1 MHIWTFLFDLS
12 SLAGSIGTSLAAQEL
27 PNNNAFFYY
36 LPMGLF
42 PFVFPPLK
50 EPSFRNF
57 CGCGPLFSYVRACC
71 RRASTANTAQQGAI
85 SPAQSRKAS
94 TCRPE
99 RDNASKQAE
108 LATVRMSSS
117 IFTVRFVLKTKI
129 FFFARQ
135 QYTTTHKAAEAG
147 VMREGLAFISNLNV
161 KHNSALSLRPFYVFR
176 TCMRRPGCFP
186 GAWSSCIFAIRQFA
200 PKIVDLS
207 CSHNSYFVY
216 ILLLLSKRS
225 GEIQPLQ
232 LYVKKRGGKSGYA
245 IIFLRWAESVRPL
258 YASGSAS
265 MS

>member
-1 MHIWTFLFDLS
+1 MPT
-12 SLAGSIGTSLAAQEL
+12 
-27 PNNNAFFYY
+27 
-36 LPMGLF
+36 
-42 PFVFPPLK
+42 
-50 EPSFRNF
+50 
-57 CGCGPLFSYVRACC
+57 RA
-71 RRASTANTAQQGAI
+71 RQR
-85 SPAQSRKAS
+85 
-94 TCRPE
+94 
-99 RDNASKQAE
+99 KQAE
-108 LATVRMSSS
+108 LANASMSSN
-117 IFTVRFVLKTKI
+117 IYTAHCVLKTNKEIKI
-129 FFFARQ
+129 CPANMQPFTKQLKLVWCVKDLPLFP
-135 QYTTTHKAAEAG
+135 
-147 VMREGLAFISNLNV
+147 ISIGY
-161 KHNSALSLRPFYVFR
+161 NSAQSLRPFCVFR

-265 MS
+265 MSWG